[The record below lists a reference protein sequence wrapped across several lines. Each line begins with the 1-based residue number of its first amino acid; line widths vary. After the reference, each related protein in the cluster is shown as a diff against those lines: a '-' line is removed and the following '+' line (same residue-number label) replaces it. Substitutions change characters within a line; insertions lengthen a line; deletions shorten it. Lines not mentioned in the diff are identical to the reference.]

1 MSLNNARR
9 FVEKMREDQSFRNKA
24 LQTTGQ
30 EDLSSVLQA
39 EGLIFDQRELVVAM
53 AECMAQLE
61 MQTCY

>member
-9 FVEKMREDQSFRNKA
+9 LVEKMREDKSFRNKA

-39 EGLIFDQRELVVAM
+39 EGLIFNQRELVVAM

-61 MQTCY
+61 MKTCC

>member
-30 EDLSSVLQA
+30 EDLSS
-39 EGLIFDQRELVVAM
+39 GELVVAM

-61 MQTCY
+61 MQTCC